1 MSIRQALQA
10 TLCCIAILLV
20 VTPAVA
26 QKLRKE
32 SLPLVSTAYQ
42 QSIVSAYQPSEN
54 SIVALRKWQEYLTTI
69 SALPKRERP
78 GELDLHE
85 RFFTEV
91 FVDALG
97 YQKRQGTE
105 ADWTIGSEYHTDVD
119 KTRPDGLL
127 GRFAP
132 EDTSNVQVVI
142 ELKGFGTNL
151 NLRQSRQRDRRT
163 PIDQA
168 FSYAH
173 KFDDVKWVI
182 VSNYNELRLYHH
194 RSSKY
199 ALTFDLT
206 TITNPDQASQLR
218 LFLLLLRKENMLAT
232 PGELSKTDQLFAKR
246 EAELEAITDEFYQLY
261 KAVRLA
267 TWREIR
273 SQHADSDE
281 SIRLAQKIIDRV
293 LFIAFLEDKGLLQPN
308 IIAEATQTNRFA
320 STPIWE
326 NYKGLFRGL
335 DQGDDALQLPAFNG
349 GLFKSDPALDSLH
362 LSDGLM
368 HQYAKLASY
377 DFASDLSVKI
387 LGHVFEQSISDLSLL
402 RAEAAGEE
410 VDNRRQREGAYYT
423 PDFVAEFVVES
434 TVAPYLATIR
444 RQLGE
449 DSLPELSDAELS
461 TPKQTRRKQQH
472 VAFWQAYLERLQT
485 LRVLDPSCGSGVF
498 LVTAY
503 DFLVAESERIHAE
516 LAQLGVNTP
525 ANDFRRDLLQNNLY
539 GVDISAEAVQITKLS
554 LWLKVANDHEPL
566 VSLEHMRA
574 GNAVVDDPAIDP
586 ENAFHWHKVF
596 PEVMAEGGFDIIIG
610 NPPYVRHELIKDW
623 KPALRNSFETYR
635 SSADLYV
642 YFFEL
647 GHQLLKPGGKLG
659 YISSNQFFRVG
670 YGAGLRR
677 FLTER
682 TRIEAAI
689 DLSQHKDI
697 FHDAQV
703 STAIVIFEKSQPW
716 EGKVLIRTP
725 LFDNQTSYMP
735 SGRLDSG
742 IWSLEDE
749 GFFALRTKMHNRG
762 VPLKDWRNVEIIG
775 GVGTGFNSAFV
786 INRATRTEL
795 IAEDPKSAGIIK
807 PLLRGRDIKQWYHR
821 DPIRW
826 LIFTRRGTDISQY
839 PAIEKYLYQHYESL
853 RPKNNGEP
861 TGRKPGNYEWYEIQ
875 QSGDFYESFVDQKIV
890 FPDIKKDGAFARDD
904 AGNYVLA
911 GAYILRGENLDYLLA
926 VLNSRLVLWYASK
939 NFALLGGEAIRWKK
953 KSVET
958 LPIPEATPAEQQV
971 LVELAQKLTGL
982 HRRREQIRARLLDT
996 LQTDYSVGKPTSA
1009 LIDWPSLKDG
1019 DAFIAAVTKSGA
1031 RLTAR
1036 QEQAAVHTFKTEI
1049 ARVRTLDAQITTADR
1064 ELNLQVEDLYSLT
1077 ETERSQYR
1085 AGLISAFPE

>member
-54 SIVALRKWQEYLTTI
+54 SIVALRKWQEYLRTI

-105 ADWTIGSEYHTDVD
+105 TDWTIGSEYHTDVD

-151 NLRQSRQRDRRT
+151 NLRQNRQRDRRT

-206 TITNPDQASQLR
+206 TINNPDQASQLR

-273 SQHADSDE
+273 SQHVDSDE

-308 IIAEATQTNRFA
+308 IIAQATQVNKFA
-320 STPIWE
+320 NTPIWE

-335 DQGDDALQLPAFNG
+335 DKGDDTLQLPAFNG
-349 GLFKSDPALDSLH
+349 GLFKSDSALDSLH

-387 LGHVFEQSISDLSLL
+387 LGHVFEQSITDLSLL

-434 TVAPYLATIR
+434 TIAPYLATIR

-461 TPKQTRRKQQH
+461 TTKQSRRKQQH
-472 VAFWQAYLERLQT
+472 IAFWQAYLERLQT

-566 VSLEHMRA
+566 VSLEHMLA

-586 ENAFHWHKVF
+586 ENAFHWHNVF
-596 PEVMAEGGFDIIIG
+596 PEVMADGGFDIIIG

-623 KPALRNSFETYR
+623 KPALKNSFETYR

-647 GHQLLKPGGKLG
+647 GHKLLKPGGKLG

-703 STAIVIFEKSQPW
+703 STAIVIFEKSPPW

-749 GFFALRTKMHNRG
+749 GFFALRTKMQVIG
-762 VPLKDWRNVEIIG
+762 TPLADWPNTEINI
-775 GVGTGFNSAFV
+775 GVGTGYDRAFV
-786 INRATRTEL
+786 ITTEKRNEL
-795 IAEDPKSAGIIK
+795 VAQDPKSAEIIK
-807 PLLRGRDIKQWYHR
+807 PLLRGRNINRWHYQESGM
-821 DPIRW
+821 W
-826 LIFTRRGTDISQY
+826 LIFTRRGINIGQY
-839 PAIEKYLYQHYESL
+839 SAIERHLRQYYDFL
-853 RPKNNGEP
+853 RPRNAGQT
-861 TGRKPGNYEWYEIQ
+861 TGRRAGVYEWYEIQ
-875 QSGDFYESFVDQKIV
+875 SSIVYFANFDRDKII
-890 FPDIKKDGAFARDD
+890 FPSIKKSSAFALDTDGKYGLGSTFIIIGDD
-904 AGNYVLA
+904 L
-911 GAYILRGENLDYLLA
+911 EYLLA
-926 VLNSRLVLWYASK
+926 VLNSRLVSWYAYK
-939 NFALLGGEAIRWKK
+939 NFSVLNGGGIQWKK
-953 KSVET
+953 VSVET
-958 LPIPEATPAEQQV
+958 IPIPRATKSEQQV
-971 LVELAQKLTGL
+971 LGELAQELTGL
-982 HRRREQIRARLLDT
+982 HRRREQIRSRMLDT
-996 LQTDYSVGKPTSA
+996 LQSDYSIGKPTTDLA
-1009 LIDWPSLKDG
+1009 NWPNLKDG

-1031 RLTAR
+1031 RLTTE
-1036 QEQAAVHTFKTEI
+1036 QEQAAVRTFDTEI
-1049 ARVRTLDAQITTADR
+1049 VRVRTLDAAITTAEG
-1064 ELNLQVEDLYSLT
+1064 ELNLRVEDLYGLT
-1077 ETERSQYR
+1077 EAERSYYR
-1085 AGLISAFPE
+1085 AGLINTFPE